1 MYVCEFFFFIVLE
14 KYSLKKIYKL
24 IYGGVYTVVCLW
36 SVLTVEKQQ
45 CMCVCEGVCS
55 NIVFV
60 FPKQLLFSFCIVHT
74 LYYRDG
80 LIFHLRITK
89 TRRQKMNRVYVTLFI
104 V

>member
-1 MYVCEFFFFIVLE
+1 MVVFTLWFVCGLCVNDRKTTVYVCV
-14 KYSLKKIYKL
+14 
-24 IYGGVYTVVCLW
+24 
-36 SVLTVEKQQ
+36 
-45 CMCVCEGVCS
+45 CVCEGVCS

>member
-45 CMCVCEGVCS
+45 CMCVCVCEGVCS

-60 FPKQLLFSFCIVHT
+60 FPKQLLFSFFV
-74 LYYRDG
+74 
-80 LIFHLRITK
+80 
-89 TRRQKMNRVYVTLFI
+89 LFI
-104 V
+104 LYIIGTG